1 MTDDDLWLDALLD
14 DELDAPASLALQR
27 RLAAEPAL
35 QRRLDER
42 RALRDAIRTQATRH
56 AAPDALRAHLMAMLP
71 HADASGPTAPSRAD
85 AQAGA
90 PGARASARDAQ
101 APGRDA
107 QADAPGAQAAAH
119 DAVAGTHDTA
129 TSPHDAPASS
139 PADARAHV
147 RTQASSAMPAD
158 PRASLERRGSRAGVR
173 RRMALPW
180 LTGLGGALAATLCTL
195 AVVDPAALGWR
206 HGEAMASLQTAEAS
220 EAVSAHTR
228 ALLVDHP
235 IEVASSDQHTVRP
248 WLSARLN
255 FVPPVTDFAP
265 QGYPLVGARRDVL
278 SGETAAALVYRHGAH
293 VVSVFVRPVDP
304 AATRAVEA
312 TRVVRGFNVI
322 ERTQGGLAF
331 CFVSD
336 ANPHELRALADLV
349 APLAVG

>member
-1 MTDDDLWLDALLD
+1 MNTDDDLWLDALLD
-14 DELDAPASLALQR
+14 DELDAAASLALQR

-42 RALRDAIRTQATRH
+42 RALRDAVRTQATRH
-56 AAPDALRAHLMAMLP
+56 AAPAELRAHLEAML
-71 HADASGPTAPSRAD
+71 APRVS
-85 AQAGA
+85 
-90 PGARASARDAQ
+90 
-101 APGRDA
+101 
-107 QADAPGAQAAAH
+107 AAA
-119 DAVAGTHDTA
+119 
-129 TSPHDAPASS
+129 PAPASVT
-139 PADARAHV
+139 R
-147 RTQASSAMPAD
+147 
-158 PRASLERRGSRAGVR
+158 PRAPVR
-173 RRMALPW
+173 RAAARPWVAALV
-180 LTGLGGALAATLCTL
+180 GAFAATLCRL
-195 AVVDPAALGWR
+195 VAVDPGALGWHR
-206 HGEAMASLQTAEAS
+206 GETVASLQAAEAS

-255 FVPPVTDFAP
+255 FVPPVVDLAA
-265 QGYPLVGARRDVL
+265 QGYPLLGARRDVL

-293 VVSVFVRPVDP
+293 VISVFVRPAESD
-304 AATRAVEA
+304 AANGAEA

-349 APLAVG
+349 TPLAGK

>member
-1 MTDDDLWLDALLD
+1 MNDDDLWLDALLD
-14 DELDAPASLALQR
+14 DELDAAASLALQR

-35 QRRLDER
+35 QARLDAR
-42 RALRDAIRTQATRH
+42 RALRDAIRGQATRH
-56 AAPDALRAHLMAMLP
+56 AAPDELRAKLMAMLP
-71 HADASGPTAPSRAD
+71 PRTDAGV
-85 AQAGA
+85 GA
-90 PGARASARDAQ
+90 GARA
-101 APGRDA
+101 GMG
-107 QADAPGAQAAAH
+107 ADA
-119 DAVAGTHDTA
+119 DAWAGG
-129 TSPHDAPASS
+129 PAN
-139 PADARAHV
+139 
-147 RTQASSAMPAD
+147 
-158 PRASLERRGSRAGVR
+158 PRASLERRGSRAAR
-173 RRMALPW
+173 RRRVALPW
-180 LTGLGGALAATLCTL
+180 ATGLGGALLAAVCTL
-195 AVVDPAALGWR
+195 AVVAPGTLGWPR
-206 HGEAMASLQTAEAS
+206 GEAMASLQTAEAS

-293 VVSVFVRPVDP
+293 VISVFVRPVDP
-304 AATRAVEA
+304 SATRAAEA

-336 ANPHELRALADLV
+336 ANPRELAALADLV
-349 APLAVG
+349 APLAGA

>member
-1 MTDDDLWLDALLD
+1 MNDDDLWLDALLD
-14 DELDAPASLALQR
+14 DELDAAASLALQR

-42 RALRDAIRTQATRH
+42 RALRDVVRTQATRH
-56 AAPDALRAHLMAMLP
+56 AAPDELRANLLAMLP
-71 HADASGPTAPSRAD
+71 PRTETA
-85 AQAGA
+85 AGA
-90 PGARASARDAQ
+90 GSDASAR
-101 APGRDA
+101 
-107 QADAPGAQAAAH
+107 
-119 DAVAGTHDTA
+119 T
-129 TSPHDAPASS
+129 PAN
-139 PADARAHV
+139 
-147 RTQASSAMPAD
+147 
-158 PRASLERRGSRAGVR
+158 PRASLERRGARAGAR
-173 RRMALPW
+173 RRMLPW
-180 LTGLGGALAATLCTL
+180 ATGLGGALLASVLTL
-195 AVVDPAALGWR
+195 AVVAPRALDWHR
-206 HGEAMASLQTAEAS
+206 GEVIANLQTAEAS

-293 VVSVFVRPVDP
+293 VISVFVRPVDP
-304 AATRAVEA
+304 SATRAAEA

-336 ANPHELRALADLV
+336 ANPHELAALADLV
-349 APLAVG
+349 APLAGG

>member
-1 MTDDDLWLDALLD
+1 MNDDDLWLDALLD
-14 DELDAPASLALQR
+14 DELDAAASLALQR

-35 QRRLDER
+35 QRRLDDR
-42 RALRDAIRTQATRH
+42 RALRDTIRGQATRH
-56 AAPDALRAHLMAMLP
+56 AAPGDLRANLMAMLP
-71 HADASGPTAPSRAD
+71 AQADVREHAHADAG
-85 AQAGA
+85 AGA
-90 PGARASARDAQ
+90 GTGASPGA
-101 APGRDA
+101 
-107 QADAPGAQAAAH
+107 GA
-119 DAVAGTHDTA
+119 V
-129 TSPHDAPASS
+129 
-139 PADARAHV
+139 
-147 RTQASSAMPAD
+147 AD
-158 PRASLERRGSRAGVR
+158 PRASLERRGARTGAR
-173 RRMALPW
+173 RRMVLP
-180 LTGLGGALAATLCTL
+180 LATGLGGALLASVCTL
-195 AVVDPAALGWR
+195 VVVGPGTLGWHR
-206 HGEAMASLQTAEAS
+206 GELVDNLQTAEAS

-293 VVSVFVRPVDP
+293 VISVFVRPVDP
-304 AATRAVEA
+304 AAMRAAEA

-336 ANPHELRALADLV
+336 ANPHELRTLADLV
-349 APLAVG
+349 APLAGG

>member
-1 MTDDDLWLDALLD
+1 MNDDDLWLDALLD

-42 RALRDAIRTQATRH
+42 RALREAIRAQATRH
-56 AAPDALRAHLMAMLP
+56 AAPEALRANLMAMLP
-71 HADASGPTAPSRAD
+71 SHAKVGADASAPTSESTLTS
-85 AQAGA
+85 
-90 PGARASARDAQ
+90 ASAS
-101 APGRDA
+101 
-107 QADAPGAQAAAH
+107 
-119 DAVAGTHDTA
+119 VA
-129 TSPHDAPASS
+129 APAN
-139 PADARAHV
+139 
-147 RTQASSAMPAD
+147 
-158 PRASLERRGSRAGVR
+158 PRGALERRGARAHPGR
-173 RRMALPW
+173 DRALPW
-180 LTGLGGALAATLCTL
+180 LTGIGGALAATLCTL
-195 AVVDPAALGWR
+195 ALLAPGAPGTPGTPGWR
-206 HGEAMASLQTAEAS
+206 RGDALASLQTAEAS

-255 FVPPVTDFAP
+255 FVPPVADFAP
-265 QGYPLVGARRDVL
+265 QGFPLVGARRDVL
-278 SGETAAALVYRHGAH
+278 AGETAAALVYRHGAH
-293 VVSVFVRPVDP
+293 VISVFVRPVDP
-304 AATRAVEA
+304 AATRAAEA

-349 APLAVG
+349 APLASG

>member
-1 MTDDDLWLDALLD
+1 MNDDDLWLDALLD
-14 DELDAPASLALQR
+14 DELDAAASLALQR

-35 QRRLDER
+35 QRRLDDR
-42 RALRDAIRTQATRH
+42 RALRDAVRAQATRH
-56 AAPDALRAHLMAMLP
+56 AAPDELRASLMAMLP
-71 HADASGPTAPSRAD
+71 PRAEDADGAGAAGSSRAN
-85 AQAGA
+85 
-90 PGARASARDAQ
+90 
-101 APGRDA
+101 
-107 QADAPGAQAAAH
+107 
-119 DAVAGTHDTA
+119 
-129 TSPHDAPASS
+129 
-139 PADARAHV
+139 
-147 RTQASSAMPAD
+147 
-158 PRASLERRGSRAGVR
+158 PRAALERRGSRAGAR
-173 RRMALPW
+173 RRALLPW
-180 LTGLGGALAATLCTL
+180 ATGLGGALLASVLTL
-195 AVVDPAALGWR
+195 AMVAPGALGWHR
-206 HGEAMASLQTAEAS
+206 GDAMATLQTAEAS

-293 VVSVFVRPVDP
+293 VISVFVRPVDP
-304 AATRAVEA
+304 SATRAAEA

-336 ANPHELRALADLV
+336 ANPHELAALADLV
-349 APLAVG
+349 APLVGG

>member
-1 MTDDDLWLDALLD
+1 MNTDDDLWLDALLD
-14 DELDAPASLALQR
+14 DELDAAASLALQR

-42 RALRDAIRTQATRH
+42 RALRDAVRTQATRH
-56 AAPDALRAHLMAMLP
+56 AAPAELRAHLEAML
-71 HADASGPTAPSRAD
+71 APRVS
-85 AQAGA
+85 
-90 PGARASARDAQ
+90 
-101 APGRDA
+101 
-107 QADAPGAQAAAH
+107 AAA
-119 DAVAGTHDTA
+119 
-129 TSPHDAPASS
+129 PAPASVT
-139 PADARAHV
+139 R
-147 RTQASSAMPAD
+147 
-158 PRASLERRGSRAGVR
+158 PRAPVR
-173 RRMALPW
+173 RAAARPWVAALV
-180 LTGLGGALAATLCTL
+180 GAFAATLCTL
-195 AVVDPAALGWR
+195 VAVDPGALGWHR
-206 HGEAMASLQTAEAS
+206 GETVASLQAAEAS

-255 FVPPVTDFAP
+255 FVPPVVDLAA
-265 QGYPLVGARRDVL
+265 QGYPLLGARRDVL

-293 VVSVFVRPVDP
+293 VISVFVRPAESD
-304 AATRAVEA
+304 AANGAEA

-349 APLAVG
+349 TPLAGK